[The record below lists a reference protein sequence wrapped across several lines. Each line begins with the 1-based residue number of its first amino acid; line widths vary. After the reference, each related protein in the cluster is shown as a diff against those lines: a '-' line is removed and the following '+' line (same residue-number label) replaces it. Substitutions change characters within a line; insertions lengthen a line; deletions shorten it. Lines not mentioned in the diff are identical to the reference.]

1 MITRHP
7 RALAIIPRF
16 GLLVMVVALAS
27 ACGGGTATSGGDTA
41 AEVSFTASDGSS
53 HTLAEMQGTPV
64 VLNMWATW
72 CKPCVKE
79 MPAFD
84 EVAAG
89 TDTVR
94 IIGVNVADE
103 AADAEAFAQELGVT
117 YEQFTDPSGEL
128 SDAFEVTGLPAT
140 AFIDAQGN
148 VVDVHAGALTADE
161 LRDAIAEHFPDVSN
175 GSSNP

>member
-1 MITRHP
+1 VILGRRH
-7 RALAIIPRF
+7 ALATIPRL
-16 GLLVMVVALAS
+16 GLLVMVAALAS
-27 ACGGGTATSGGDTA
+27 ACGGNATSAGDDVADVQFTA
-41 AEVSFTASDGSS
+41 ADGSS
-53 HTLAEMQGTPV
+53 HTLAEMEGTPV

-84 EVAAG
+84 EVAASS
-89 TDTVR
+89 DLVR

-103 AADAEAFAQELGVT
+103 ADDAEAFAQELGVT

-140 AFIDAQGN
+140 AFIDADGK

-175 GSSNP
+175 GSTTP

>member
-1 MITRHP
+1 MTDRRRH
-7 RALAIIPRF
+7 ALATLPRL
-16 GLLVMVVALAS
+16 GLLVMVAAVAS
-27 ACGGGTATSGGDTA
+27 ACGGSATPSAGGA
-41 AEVSFTASDGSS
+41 ADVQFSAADGSR
-53 HTLAEMQGTPV
+53 HTLAEMEGTPV

-89 TDTVR
+89 TDAVR

-140 AFIDAQGN
+140 AFIDADGN
-148 VVDVHAGALTADE
+148 VVEVHAGALTADE
-161 LRDAIAEHFPDVSN
+161 LRDAIAEHFPDASN
-175 GSSNP
+175 GSTTP

>member
-1 MITRHP
+1 MIVRRRH
-7 RALAIIPRF
+7 ALANIPRL
-16 GLLVMVVALAS
+16 GLLVMAAAVAS
-27 ACGGGTATSGGDTA
+27 ACGGNATSGGDSVSTVEFTA
-41 AEVSFTASDGSS
+41 ADGSS
-53 HTLAEMQGTPV
+53 HTLEEMEGTPV

-89 TDTVR
+89 TDAVR

-128 SDAFEVTGLPAT
+128 SDVFEVTGLPAT
-140 AFIDAQGN
+140 AFIDADGN
-148 VVDVHAGALTADE
+148 VVEVHAGALTADE
-161 LRDAIAEHFPDVSN
+161 LRDAIAEHFPDVTN
-175 GSSNP
+175 GSTNP

>member
-1 MITRHP
+1 MTFRPRH
-7 RALAIIPRF
+7 ALAIIPRL
-16 GLLVMVVALAS
+16 GLLVMVAARAS
-27 ACGGGTATSGGDTA
+27 ACSGGSATSGDSV
-41 AEVSFTASDGSS
+41 AEVAFTASDGSS
-53 HTLAEMQGTPV
+53 HTLGEMEGTPV

-89 TDTVR
+89 TDAVR

-103 AADAEAFAQELGVT
+103 PADAEAFARDLGVS
-117 YEQFTDPSGEL
+117 YEQYTDPSGEL

-140 AFIDAQGN
+140 AFIDADGT
-148 VVDVHAGALTADE
+148 VVEVHAGAYTADE
-161 LRDAIAEHFPDVSN
+161 LRAAIAEHFPDVTN
-175 GSSNP
+175 GSTNP

>member
-1 MITRHP
+1 M
-7 RALAIIPRF
+7 AAA
-16 GLLVMVVALAS
+16 MAS
-27 ACGGGTATSGGDTA
+27 ACGGGNATSGDGSV
-41 AEVSFTASDGSS
+41 AEVAFTASDGSS
-53 HTLAEMQGTPV
+53 HTLAEMEGTPV

-89 TDTVR
+89 TDAVR

-103 AADAEAFAQELGVT
+103 AADAEAFAQELGVS
-117 YEQFTDPSGEL
+117 YEQYTDPSGEL

-140 AFIDAQGN
+140 AFIDADGN
-148 VVDVHAGALTADE
+148 VVNVHAGALTADE

-175 GSSNP
+175 GSTNP

>member
-1 MITRHP
+1 VIVRRRH
-7 RALAIIPRF
+7 ALATLPRL
-16 GLLVMVVALAS
+16 GLLLVAAAFAS
-27 ACGGGTATSGGDTA
+27 ACGGSATSGSDSTRDVTFTA
-41 AEVSFTASDGSS
+41 ADGSS
-53 HTLAEMQGTPV
+53 HTLGEMEGTPV

-89 TDTVR
+89 TDAVR

-103 AADAEAFAQELGVT
+103 AADAEAFATELGVT

-128 SDAFEVTGLPAT
+128 SDAFAVTGLPAT
-140 AFIDAQGN
+140 AFIDADGK
-148 VVDVHAGALTADE
+148 VVEVHAGAFTADE

-175 GSSNP
+175 GSTP